1 MSGRRKAPRAAKAGR
16 HQPSNTSIAVAN
28 GQLGSLATGRRRLS
42 GGQGVHVVYDSVGK
56 STFEGSLDCLRP
68 RGMLVLFGQ
77 SSGVVPPIDPAMLVS
92 RGSLFLTRP
101 TMLHYLATREELVQ
115 SAERLFDVV
124 GRGAVRVSIGQSYP
138 LRDAARAHA
147 DLEGRRTTGSTV
159 LLP

>member
-1 MSGRRKAPRAAKAGR
+1 VIGTAGGPEKVAQARQNGCEEVVDLRREDLVARVKELTGGAGVRAAFD
-16 HQPSNTSIAVAN
+16 SI
-28 GQLGSLATGRRRLS
+28 
-42 GGQGVHVVYDSVGK
+42 GK
-56 STFEGSLDCLRP
+56 DTFAASMDCLGR

-77 SSGVVPPIDPAMLVS
+77 SSGMVPPIDPTALS
-92 RGSLFLTRP
+92 ARGSLFLTRP
-101 TMLHYLATREELVQ
+101 SLMHYIGTREELAL

-124 GRGAVRVSIGQSYP
+124 GRGAVRIPIGQTYP